1 MLDKYFTLTRFP
13 KALRLRFRMSR
24 PQRETITRDA
34 STKTKMLRKVFEITT
49 TPNTYLPPE
58 MPAAVPNYLILVNM
72 SAFEDFILQ
81 NKTDYLEGQT
91 EL

>member
-1 MLDKYFTLTRFP
+1 
-13 KALRLRFRMSR
+13 
-24 PQRETITRDA
+24 
-34 STKTKMLRKVFEITT
+34 MLRKVFEITT

-58 MPAAVPNYLILVNM
+58 MPAAVPNDLILVNM
-72 SAFEDFILQ
+72 SAIEDFILQ